1 MALKVGKKKTI
12 SSDFVHRW
20 RGGAKCLTSKGG
32 FGRTP
37 RTPPGSAPEFC
48 YPKLQD
54 ISWSSEVPIY
64 SKSWLVLLLGV
75 ILAGCLTSRFS

>member
-37 RTPPGSAPEFC
+37 RTPPGSAPDVAAHK
-48 YPKLQD
+48 KLTFP
-54 ISWSSEVPIY
+54 SAL
-64 SKSWLVLLLGV
+64 SKQCSVV
-75 ILAGCLTSRFS
+75 